1 MKKDY
6 FIVYNQ
12 HIDSFVKVKKCA
24 IEDIE
29 NIFLTLDDQVELSSF
44 KSEDFVKY
52 IVAKVICDYNI
63 VKKNL
68 PDFSNLEEALYE
80 SVSEIYPMLSVE
92 SACHHY
98 NASEE
103 EEEKEHSTNFKT
115 LTLSEIGKVQRRIQK
130 NLIGQDEAV
139 SAVINSLKLQ
149 NSGFEP
155 FTSLFFIGPTGVGKT
170 ELARQ
175 LAQQYLGGEKRLLKL
190 NCSEYAN
197 PHEYAK
203 LVGSPPGYVG
213 FGEKGILAQ
222 KAEESSR
229 WIILFD
235 EIEKAS
241 SKLHNLLLGFL
252 DDGVIVDNQG
262 QELDFRDS
270 IIVFTS
276 NVGIHDN
283 VGRKQVGFGGSQTA
297 YEDVKESITDAF
309 KREFSP
315 EFINRIEHTVYFNQL
330 TRKDAEKITRLQL
343 RKLPLKVTPKLVK
356 YVVDSSYSPEYGARN
371 IKRFIKTNITLKL
384 ADEILSENTRYDIFK
399 PVFKRTGEF
408 SVEGVS
414 SL

>member
-1 MKKDY
+1 
-6 FIVYNQ
+6 
-12 HIDSFVKVKKCA
+12 
-24 IEDIE
+24 
-29 NIFLTLDDQVELSSF
+29 
-44 KSEDFVKY
+44 
-52 IVAKVICDYNI
+52 
-63 VKKNL
+63 
-68 PDFSNLEEALYE
+68 
-80 SVSEIYPMLSVE
+80 
-92 SACHHY
+92 
-98 NASEE
+98 
-103 EEEKEHSTNFKT
+103 
-115 LTLSEIGKVQRRIQK
+115 
-130 NLIGQDEAV
+130 
-139 SAVINSLKLQ
+139 
-149 NSGFEP
+149 
-155 FTSLFFIGPTGVGKT
+155 
-170 ELARQ
+170 
-175 LAQQYLGGEKRLLKL
+175 
-190 NCSEYAN
+190 
-197 PHEYAK
+197 
-203 LVGSPPGYVG
+203 
-213 FGEKGILAQ
+213 
-222 KAEESSR
+222 
-229 WIILFD
+229 
-235 EIEKAS
+235 
-241 SKLHNLLLGFL
+241 LLLGFL

>member
-1 MKKDY
+1 MNKNY

-12 HIDSFVKVKKCA
+12 HLDAFVKVKRCSV
-24 IEDIE
+24 EDIE
-29 NIFLTLDDQVELSSF
+29 HIFTSLDEHVELSTF
-44 KSEDFVKY
+44 KSEDFVQY
-52 IVAKVICDYNI
+52 VVSKVVCNYP
-63 VKKNL
+63 VLKKQHSAFQNL
-68 PDFSNLEEALYE
+68 DEALYE
-80 SVSEIYPMLSVE
+80 SVSEVYPMLSVE

-98 NASEE
+98 NASDEA
-103 EEEKEHSTNFKT
+103 EEKEHSCDFKA
-115 LTLSEIGKVQRRIQK
+115 LTLSEIQGVQRKILK

-139 SAVINSLKLQ
+139 SSVTNSLKLQ
-149 NSGFEP
+149 NSGFDT

-175 LAQQYLGGEKRLLKL
+175 LARHYLGGEKRLLKL

-203 LVGSPPGYVG
+203 LVGSPPGYIG
-213 FGEKGILAQ
+213 FGEKGILTQ
-222 KAEESSR
+222 RAEESSR
-229 WIILFD
+229 WVILFD

-252 DDGVIVDNQG
+252 DDGIIVDNQG

-270 IIVFTS
+270 IIIFTS

-283 VGRKQVGFGGSQTA
+283 VGIKQLGFNKSQTT
-297 YEDVKESITDAF
+297 YDESRDAITDAF

-315 EFINRIEHTVYFNQL
+315 EFINRIDETVYFNQL
-330 TRKDAEKITRLQL
+330 SRTDAEKIARLQL
-343 RKLPLKVTPKLVK
+343 KKLPIKVTPRLVK
-356 YVVDSSYSPEYGARN
+356 YVVDSAYSAEYGARN
-371 IKRFIKTNITLKL
+371 IKRFIKTHITLKL
-384 ADEILSENTRYDIFK
+384 ADEMLSDKTRYDIFK

-414 SL
+414 AV